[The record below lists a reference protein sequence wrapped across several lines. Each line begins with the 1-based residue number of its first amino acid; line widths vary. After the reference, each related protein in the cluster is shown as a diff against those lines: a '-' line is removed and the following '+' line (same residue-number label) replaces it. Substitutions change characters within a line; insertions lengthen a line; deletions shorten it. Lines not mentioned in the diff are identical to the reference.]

1 MRVVDS
7 LSIILRLF
15 WPQFLS
21 YAGVMITALIT
32 LFILISV
39 SGSYNTHVHQDF
51 GNKQAHFT
59 LTNLIDPSSSAELTR
74 VRDLLATI
82 DGVYVSSPFISVEN
96 WQQLSANTQI
106 FASNQRGQFTRFN
119 RGYVQVIGVDRR
131 SPSIISWDHLNF
143 YTAGVFKTRIT
154 NLEFMHQWLT
164 NPYLIIP
171 NAVLD
176 SGFYPPISQEAT
188 VINSVTKQP
197 WQVKG
202 FIQDYADQAILY
214 VGIDQFQWWSEQFE
228 SAESGVLVRLNE
240 AADLASAK
248 TTIQQAL
255 VPLEGR
261 WKVTSW
267 LEDKQKQMSL
277 LTVINTVS
285 IGLVSVIA
293 FLSYLLVTLFLTKSV
308 ISKNRTINIFIIT
321 GYRIQHALFIWM
333 VLISVSCFVVALVCN
348 DSLVSPVLN
357 DFVDF
362 TLVNTG
368 INSQLALFCF
378 GLNLF
383 SIFVFHRAIIKV

>member
-7 LSIILRLF
+7 LFIILRLF
-15 WPQFLS
+15 LPQFLS
-21 YAGVMITALIT
+21 YASVMVTALIT
-32 LFILISV
+32 LYILISV
-39 SGSYNTHVHQDF
+39 SGSYNIHVHQDF

-59 LTNLIDPSSSAELTR
+59 LTNLIEQSSSKELTS
-74 VRDLLATI
+74 VRDRIATI

-106 FASNQRGQFTRFN
+106 FASKQHGQFNRFN

-131 SPSIISWDHLNF
+131 SPSIISWDNLNF
-143 YTAGVFKTRIT
+143 YTAGPFKTRIT

-188 VINSVTKQP
+188 VVNSVSKQH

-202 FIQDYADQAILY
+202 FIQDYSDQAILY
-214 VGIDQFQWWSEQFE
+214 VGIDQFQWWSDQLE

-240 AADLASAK
+240 GADLSSMK
-248 TTIQQAL
+248 TELQQRLA
-255 VPLEGR
+255 PLEGN

-267 LEDKQKQMSL
+267 LDEKQKQMSL
-277 LTVINTVS
+277 LNVINTVS

-308 ISKNRTINIFIIT
+308 ISKNRTINIFNIT

-333 VLISVSCFVVALVCN
+333 ILISVSCFLLALVCN
-348 DSLVSPVLN
+348 HLLVSPVLREFL
-357 DFVDF
+357 DFNLIDS
-362 TLVNTG
+362 G
-368 INSQLALFCF
+368 INSQLALFCV